1 MARFPALPLWI
12 TDLSMDTAHLTNEEF
27 GIYMRLI
34 ILMWGSPDCRIPND
48 DKWLAKHFRMSVK
61 AVDKKVRPM
70 IKEYCKTSRQFIT
83 QGRLKD
89 EWDYK
94 LRDSDNQRTRAN
106 SRWGKKKKSTPAM
119 PSIPSLPNPKNKD
132 SGNSLNDP
140 VEKTVNGGDKPFL
153 KSATI
158 ERAHEIAGQYD
169 IGYVE
174 RVWREGGYAKKARN
188 PDAAFLGFVRKHVK
202 ENPI

>member
-12 TDLSMDTAHLTNEEF
+12 DALSMDTDHLTNEEF

-48 DKWLAKHFRMSVK
+48 DKWLAKHFHLSIEQIEE
-61 AVDKKVRPM
+61 KVRPI
-70 IKEYCKTSRQFIT
+70 IKEFCKTTRQFLT

-89 EWDYK
+89 EWNAK
-94 LRDSDNQRTRAN
+94 LLNSDNQRTRAN
-106 SRWGKKKKSTPAM
+106 SRWRKRKKSTPAM

-132 SGNSLNDP
+132 SENSSNDP
-140 VEKTVNGGDKPFL
+140 VEKTVKGGDKLLL
-153 KSATI
+153 KSSTFEAA
-158 ERAHEIAGQYD
+158 RKIAPGYD
-169 IGYVE
+169 IYLLE
-174 RVWREGGYAKKARN
+174 EKWRVWNYGKPVR
-188 PDAAFLGFVRKHVK
+188 DADKAFLGFVRKHVK

>member
-12 TDLSMDTAHLTNEEF
+12 DALSMDTDHLTNEEF

-48 DKWLAKHFRMSVK
+48 DKWLSKHFRMSLK
-61 AVDKKVRPM
+61 AVNKKVRPM
-70 IKEYCKTSRQFIT
+70 IKEFCNTTRIYIT

-89 EWDYK
+89 EWNLK
-94 LRDSDNQRTRAN
+94 LEHSDNQRTRAN
-106 SRWGKKKKSTPAM
+106 TRWRKKKKSTPAM
-119 PSIPSLPNPKNKD
+119 PSIPSLPIPKNKD
-132 SGNSLNDP
+132 SENSSNDP

-153 KSATI
+153 KSVTI

-169 IGYVE
+169 IGYLE
-174 RVWREGGYAKKARN
+174 NAWREGGYAKKARN
-188 PDAAFLGFVRKHVK
+188 PDAALLGFVRKHVRK
-202 ENPI
+202 NPI

>member
-1 MARFPALPLWI
+1 MARFPDLRFWIDAWAL
-12 TDLSMDTAHLTNEEF
+12 DTKHLNYEET
-27 GIYMRLI
+27 GIYITLI
-34 ILMWGSPDCRIPND
+34 IMMWSHPNCRIPND
-48 DKWLAKHFRMSVK
+48 DKWLARHFRMTPREVE
-61 AVDKKVRPM
+61 KKLRPL
-70 IKEYCKTSRQFIT
+70 ITEFCKKDRRFIT

-89 EWDYK
+89 EWDY
-94 LRDSDNQRTRAN
+94 RMRNSDNQRTRAN
-106 SRWGKKKKSTPAM
+106 TRWGKEKKSTPAM